1 MIEINPAPELV
12 LVNYIMPFIIPLLFI
27 ILPFSFVSEPY
38 RQRIN
43 ALILAC
49 AGGAYL
55 NGGFGWLEGVFA
67 IVIVTCAYQALGNY
81 RLLAIGWLLHTGLG
95 NYRLLAIGWLLH
107 TGWDIL
113 HHLTGNPM
121 ILLMPSSSF
130 ECAISDTILAV
141 WYFYQAP
148 PVFKT
153 LSAAFKS

>member
-12 LVNYIMPFIIPLLFI
+12 LVNYIMPFIIPVLFI

-67 IVIVTCAYQALGNY
+67 IVMVICAYQALGNY
-81 RLLAIGWLLHTGLG
+81 RLLT
-95 NYRLLAIGWLLH
+95 IGWLLH
-107 TGWDIL
+107 TGWDTL